1 MKNLKK
7 EYSTPVVEKAILET
21 QDIMVLS
28 TQNEEGEDNLGITV
42 PW

>member
-7 EYSTPVVEKAILET
+7 EYSAPVVEKVILST

-28 TQNEEGEDNLGITV
+28 IQNEEGEDNLGITV
-42 PW
+42 TW